1 MGELL
6 LQAEPPDTHLLSRNG
21 LVTLPGV
28 VPSQNKAP
36 RLTQLPSLQQTDFF
50 LHSLHYRKNKNKK

>member
-36 RLTQLPSLQQTDFF
+36 RLTQLPSLQLIFF
-50 LHSLHYRKNKNKK
+50 LHSLHYKKNKNKK